1 MIIENN
7 IIHLPFTTFHFY
19 NSKYYPDTNMSLL
32 PPQIT
37 KAIEEFSK
45 LPGIGPKSAERLTF
59 HLLRSSKASP
69 EALGNSLSEL
79 KNELKY
85 CKSCQMVS
93 LQEECSICSDT
104 SRDHSTILVV
114 ENPLDVVAFEKT
126 SYKGVYH
133 VLHGVLSP
141 IDGMG
146 PEQLKLKELIDRC
159 DSKSEIRNP
168 KQIRNPKSDSIKEV
182 IVATNPDV
190 EGEATASYINDQLK
204 DKVEAVSR
212 LAHGLPMGADIEFA
226 DQVTLKESLEGRRTL
241 SEP

>member
-1 MIIENN
+1 
-7 IIHLPFTTFHFY
+7 
-19 NSKYYPDTNMSLL
+19 
-32 PPQIT
+32 
-37 KAIEEFSK
+37 EFSK

-69 EALGNSLSEL
+69 EGLGNALINV

-85 CKSCQMVS
+85 CTTCQMVT
-93 LQEECSICSDT
+93 LQEQCSICVDT
-104 SRDHSTILVV
+104 TRDHSQVLVV

-126 SYKGVYH
+126 SYKGAYH

-146 PEQLKLKELIDRC
+146 PEQLKMKELFDRC
-159 DSKSEIRNP
+159 RAGGVS
-168 KQIRNPKSDSIKEV
+168 EV

-190 EGEATASYINDQLK
+190 EGEATASYIRQQLTGN
-204 DKVEAVSR
+204 VASVTR

-226 DQVTLKESLEGRRTL
+226 DQTTLKEALAGRRSL
-241 SEP
+241 